1 MFGASIGRAAQRI
14 IDAMV
19 RWLAHGHFNP
29 NILTVVGVAI
39 NVGSGLLFGFGRFF
53 WAGIVL
59 IIANLFDMLDGQVAR
74 LSGRVTR
81 FGGFLDSSLDRLSD
95 MVVFVGLMVFYARA
109 TEYHSTLNVFL
120 AGAGLMVSVWV
131 RYASARAESLI
142 PKCDVGFLRRPERV
156 VLFIIG
162 ALSTVPGS
170 NNYFAYRMPAVLW
183 VLAVGSYWTFA
194 HRMYH
199 TWTEVNRSEAKHVVA
214 ESGASAGEQS
224 EVRSKPTL
232 ANKPASLGFWSIV
245 TAGEVAAWR
254 VKWEV
259 LFASILAL
267 WIGGRIV
274 RSISQNPSRFIGL
287 RPARIGFASVVTVAV
302 LVGVLI
308 GITVPERF

>member
-1 MFGASIGRAAQRI
+1 MFGASIGRAGQRI

-19 RWLAHGHFNP
+19 RWLARGHINP
-29 NILTVVGVAI
+29 NILTSVGVAI

-59 IIANLFDMLDGQVAR
+59 IVANLFDMLDGQVAR
-74 LSGRVTR
+74 LSGRVTS

-120 AGAGLMVSVWV
+120 AGAGLMGSVMVS
-131 RYASARAESLI
+131 YASARAESMI

-170 NNYFAYRMPAVLW
+170 NNFFANRMPAVLW
-183 VLAVGSYWTFA
+183 VLAIGSYWTFA

-199 TWTEVNRSEAKHVVA
+199 TWTEVNKSEARENVSTSAA
-214 ESGASAGEQS
+214 EAS
-224 EVRSKPTL
+224 EVRREPTL
-232 ANKPASLGFWSIV
+232 APKTS
-245 TAGEVAAWR
+245 
-254 VKWEV
+254 
-259 LFASILAL
+259 
-267 WIGGRIV
+267 
-274 RSISQNPSRFIGL
+274 
-287 RPARIGFASVVTVAV
+287 
-302 LVGVLI
+302 
-308 GITVPERF
+308 